1 MANVTITSLP
11 TAGPITG
18 NESVPIVQNG
28 QTVQT
33 TTAAI
38 AASPSQNQTFL
49 TINSEATLPNSR
61 YLSTGTGLG
70 LSDGGALSFYR
81 ISLNRA
87 AGSLETALTGIVAKD
102 TASTVV
108 ARTLQASGAGLSVS
122 DGNGVSG
129 NPTFSLTGQVASLAN
144 ASAAGL
150 VALPN
155 NGSVIART
163 ITGTAS
169 EIDVADGTGAAGNPT
184 IGLADNPVLPGTEGV
199 VMPSG
204 NTAARPLSPTNGL
217 FRYNSQTGTFE
228 GYVNNAWGAI
238 TVDAGVSSVD
248 ASGGTTGMSFTGG
261 PITSSGTL
269 TLTGTLSAANGGTG
283 QSSYAVGDL
292 LYASG
297 AAALSKLA
305 LGNSGYVLVAGTT
318 APSYTAQSSLSVGA
332 ATNIAGGAANRI
344 AYNTGAG
351 ATSFIVAPTVANTFL
366 EWSGSAFQWSV
377 NPIGSVTSVD
387 VSGGTT
393 GLTTSGGPITSSGT
407 ITLTGTLGIANGG
420 SGQTTAQAALNAFA
434 GAVTSGQYLRGNGT
448 NILLSAIQA
457 ADVPTLNQNTTGSA
471 GSVANAV
478 TFTTTGGAAAGATF
492 NGSVAQTI
500 DYSTVGAPKADGTGA
515 SGTWGISISGN
526 AATATSATSATSA
539 TTATNLAGGAAS
551 QIPYQTGAGATS
563 FIANGTAGQV
573 LTSAGAGT
581 PVWSGI
587 SGGTF

>member
-18 NESVPIVQNG
+18 TESVPIVQNG

-61 YLSTGTGLG
+61 YLSTSTGLG
-70 LSDGGALSFYR
+70 LTDGGALSFYR
-81 ISLNRA
+81 IALNRA

-102 TASTVV
+102 TPSTVV
-108 ARTLQASGAGLSVS
+108 ARTLQASGSGLSVS

-129 NPTFSLTGQVASLAN
+129 NPTFSLTGQVAALAN
-144 ASAAGL
+144 ASGAGL

-155 NGSVIART
+155 NGSVIIRT

-184 IGLADNPVLPGTEGV
+184 IGLADNPVLPGTEGAV
-199 VMPSG
+199 VPTG
-204 NTAARPLSPTNGL
+204 NTAARPVSPTNGL
-217 FRYNSQTGTFE
+217 FRYNSQTATFE
-228 GYVNNAWGAI
+228 GYANNAWGAI
-238 TVDAGVSSVD
+238 TTGAGVSSVD
-248 ASGGTTGMSFTGG
+248 ASGGTTGMAFTGG
-261 PITSSGTL
+261 PITSVGTL
-269 TLTGTLSAANGGTG
+269 TLTGTLGAANGGTG
-283 QSSYAVGDL
+283 LTSYAVGDII
-292 LYASG
+292 YASG
-297 AAALSKLA
+297 TTTISKLT
-305 LGNSGYVLVAGTT
+305 LGAAGYFLTAGAS
-318 APSYTAQSSLSVGA
+318 APQWSNPSLLTIGT

-344 AYNTGAG
+344 AYNTSAG
-351 ATSFIVAPTVANTFL
+351 ATSFIAAPTIANTYL
-366 EWSGSAFQWSV
+366 EWSGSAFQWSA

-407 ITLTGTLGIANGG
+407 ITLAGTLGIANGG

-448 NILLSAIQA
+448 NVVMSAIQV

-471 GSVANAV
+471 GSVANDV
-478 TFTTTGGAAAGATF
+478 TFTTTGGAVAGTTF
-492 NGSVAQTI
+492 NGSAARTI

-515 SGTWGISISGN
+515 SGTWGISISGT
-526 AATATSATSATSA
+526 AA
-539 TTATNLAGGAAS
+539 TATNLAGGAAS

-573 LTSAGAGT
+573 LTSAGAGV
-581 PVWSGI
+581 PAWSGI

>member
-18 NESVPIVQNG
+18 TESVPIVQNG

-61 YLSTGTGLG
+61 YLSTSTGLG
-70 LSDGGALSFYR
+70 LTDGGALSFYR
-81 ISLNRA
+81 LSLNRA
-87 AGSLETALTGIVAKD
+87 SGSLETALTGIVAKD

-108 ARTLQASGAGLSVS
+108 ARTLQTSGSGLSVS
-122 DGNGVSG
+122 NGDGVSG
-129 NPTFSLTGQVASLAN
+129 NPAFSLTGQVASLAN
-144 ASAAGL
+144 ASGAGF

-155 NGSVIART
+155 NGSVVVRA

-184 IGLADNPVLPGTEGV
+184 IGLADNPVLPGTAGV

-217 FRYNSQTGTFE
+217 FRYNSQTATFE

-261 PITSSGTL
+261 PITSTGTL
-269 TLTGTLSAANGGTG
+269 TLA
-283 QSSYAVGDL
+283 
-292 LYASG
+292 
-297 AAALSKLA
+297 
-305 LGNSGYVLVAGTT
+305 
-318 APSYTAQSSLSVGA
+318 
-332 ATNIAGGAANRI
+332 
-344 AYNTGAG
+344 
-351 ATSFIVAPTVANTFL
+351 
-366 EWSGSAFQWSV
+366 
-377 NPIGSVTSVD
+377 
-387 VSGGTT
+387 
-393 GLTTSGGPITSSGT
+393 
-407 ITLTGTLGIANGG
+407 GTLGVANGG
-420 SGQTTAQAALNAFA
+420 SGQTTAQAALNTFA

-448 NILLSAIQA
+448 NVVMSAIQV
-457 ADVPTLNQNTTGSA
+457 ADVPTLNQNTTG
-471 GSVANAV
+471 
-478 TFTTTGGAAAGATF
+478 
-492 NGSVAQTI
+492 
-500 DYSTVGAPKADGTGA
+500 
-515 SGTWGISISGN
+515 N
-526 AATATSATSATSA
+526 AATATS
-539 TTATNLAGGAAS
+539 LAGGAAS
-551 QIPYQTGAGATS
+551 QIPYQTAAGATS

-573 LTSAGAGT
+573 LTSAGAGV